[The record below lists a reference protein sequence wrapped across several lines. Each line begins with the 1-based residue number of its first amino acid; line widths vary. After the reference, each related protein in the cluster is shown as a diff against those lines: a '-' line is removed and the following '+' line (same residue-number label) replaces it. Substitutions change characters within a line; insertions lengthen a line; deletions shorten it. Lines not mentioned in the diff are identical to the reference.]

1 MFSGTHSAPS
11 VATKSVAVAAD
22 ALTEPDIVKGD
33 HPRSASRTG
42 GEARLGGQRM
52 HKSRD
57 GRGENEGK
65 GAFLLRKGF
74 QRESFTLVERTR
86 EGTREGRHA
95 AAVESALLAQSGPA
109 RPPLCI
115 LGSAVLPG
123 QQHSARGSTRLPRN
137 SNTTTTTTTTTASA
151 RRNRVSQS
159 AATALARQN
168 LRLQNGIRVHGVSR
182 ERAMIER
189 PAGDRRMTCEV
200 PLTFQSQPNMC
211 VRESPLGSASAG
223 PCLQC
228 QY

>member
-1 MFSGTHSAPS
+1 
-11 VATKSVAVAAD
+11 
-22 ALTEPDIVKGD
+22 
-33 HPRSASRTG
+33 
-42 GEARLGGQRM
+42 M

-95 AAVESALLAQSGPA
+95 AAVEAALLAQSGPA

-137 SNTTTTTTTTTASA
+137 STTT
-151 RRNRVSQS
+151 RRQR
-159 AATALARQN
+159 R
-168 LRLQNGIRVHGVSR
+168 RRR
-182 ERAMIER
+182 RAQGEI
-189 PAGDRRMTCEV
+189 
-200 PLTFQSQPNMC
+200 
-211 VRESPLGSASAG
+211 ESPKVQQLPLPGKTFVYRMAFVYTESVASDDRETCG
-223 PCLQC
+223 
-228 QY
+228 

>member
-1 MFSGTHSAPS
+1 MTFRACFRALTPLRPS
-11 VATKSVAVAAD
+11 PLKVLPVAAD
-22 ALTEPDIVKGD
+22 TLTEPDIVKGD
-33 HPRSASRTG
+33 HPRSTSRTG

-137 SNTTTTTTTTTASA
+137 SNTTTTTTTGA

-182 ERAMIER
+182 ER
-189 PAGDRRMTCEV
+189 
-200 PLTFQSQPNMC
+200 
-211 VRESPLGSASAG
+211 
-223 PCLQC
+223 
-228 QY
+228 

>member
-1 MFSGTHSAPS
+1 MFSGTHSALRPS
-11 VATKSVAVAAD
+11 PLKVLPVAAAD
-22 ALTEPDIVKGD
+22 TLTEPDIVKGD
-33 HPRSASRTG
+33 HPRSALRTK

-74 QRESFTLVERTR
+74 QRESFTLVQRTR
-86 EGTREGRHA
+86 EGTREGGRKGMQRQ
-95 AAVESALLAQSGPA
+95 SALLAQSGPS

-137 SNTTTTTTTTTASA
+137 STTTTTTTSA

-159 AATALARQN
+159 ATTALARQN
-168 LRLQNGIRVHGVSR
+168 IRLQNGIRVHGVSR
-182 ERAMIER
+182 ER
-189 PAGDRRMTCEV
+189 
-200 PLTFQSQPNMC
+200 
-211 VRESPLGSASAG
+211 
-223 PCLQC
+223 
-228 QY
+228 